1 MYNISPFYFILFY
14 FILFFYFFFQLF
26 SYAENSDSEFSFER
40 EVFVKT
46 YSRRDSVSRGK
57 FELPVKEDGA
67 ELTEYERR
75 RQRNIEERER
85 LFR

>member
-1 MYNISPFYFILFY
+1 M
-14 FILFFYFFFQLF
+14 QLF

-40 EVFVKT
+40 EVFVKA
-46 YSRRDSVSRGK
+46 YSRRDSVALDK

-67 ELTEYERR
+67 ELTDYERR
-75 RQRNIEERER
+75 RQRNIEEREK